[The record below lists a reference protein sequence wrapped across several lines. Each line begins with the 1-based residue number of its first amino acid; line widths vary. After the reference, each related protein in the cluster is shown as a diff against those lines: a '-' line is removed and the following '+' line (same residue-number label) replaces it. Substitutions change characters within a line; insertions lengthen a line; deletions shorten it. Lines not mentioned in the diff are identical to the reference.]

1 MNTPTHEQYME
12 RARFAGTVLG
22 AKLRN
27 DPITLLAAL
36 DQATHS
42 QDRGLLAIYVDIM
55 RDSNAAPVV
64 AGEQRQYHQPLDR

>member
-22 AKLRN
+22 AKLN
-27 DPITLLAAL
+27 HNPAVLLASL
-36 DQATHS
+36 DRATKS

-55 RDSNAAPVV
+55 QLDTESAPVA
-64 AGEQRQYHQPLDR
+64 AGEQG